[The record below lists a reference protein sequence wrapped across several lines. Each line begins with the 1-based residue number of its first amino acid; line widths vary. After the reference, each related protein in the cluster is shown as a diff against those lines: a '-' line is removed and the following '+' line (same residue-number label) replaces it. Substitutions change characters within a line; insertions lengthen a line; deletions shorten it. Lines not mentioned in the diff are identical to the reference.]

1 MKRSRGKFPQ
11 GALRRM
17 LLRAAA
23 PACGALLALVSLCWL
38 VPTDTVAFEQS
49 PQVPLFATTLRGV
62 GPGGIPVALP
72 DPKKAPVTGVTHY
85 TIDINQF
92 QDQILPSGFPKT
104 TLWGYNPTVGLG
116 GNTTPTHLGGIL
128 IGQKGTPIQ
137 ITFRNRLR
145 VKKHILP
152 VDTTIPGG
160 EMGPDRTAVH
170 LHGGLVPWISDGGP
184 FDWFDPYGM
193 EGTSF
198 LNNWVLNPSA
208 KPGEA
213 EYYYPLNQSA
223 RFMWYHDHAMG
234 ITRLNAYAGIASALL
249 VRDAFEASLISSKGL
264 PNYIELGGNEIP
276 LVIQDKIFVGENIR
290 KSDPTWTGLKD
301 PGSLWYAHTYDPDR
315 WELVTKGAKPPPDPS
330 AIPEFFADTMLVN
343 GTAYPRAT
351 VQARRYRLRL
361 LNACNARWLNL
372 QLYEDDGSQNGITLD
387 PSGNPTNKPFLN
399 RAAGDTPNFLQ
410 IGTEGGFLSKPVMV
424 PSNIPFLIT
433 DPNFSNTGVLN
444 PSLMNKSLIVA
455 PAERPDLL
463 VDFSNYAGTSVI
475 LYNDAP
481 APFPEG
487 DDLDDYFPG
496 WNVDNNPTNG
506 VTAPGHGPNTRVLM
520 RFDVVASTGSDATLT
535 INESTD
541 LTTYGI
547 DPFLV
552 PWGKTTP
559 PNKVPKRFLTLN
571 EYFDAYGRLIQIL
584 GNSAAPFGSPYDGSA
599 RYLGYPPA
607 GTPQKIK
614 ATEEHVAAGSTEV
627 WEIYNTTGDVHPMHF
642 HLVNVQ
648 VINRQ
653 RFDLPKMKFNHLVG
667 PVIPPFPN
675 ELGWKETVHMYP
687 GTVTRVIMKFDLS
700 QTRIKT
706 AAGKIIPTPP
716 SPRTGGAEYVWHC
729 HILEHEEHDMMHA
742 LVVK

>member
-1 MKRSRGKFPQ
+1 MKRSPGKVP
-11 GALRRM
+11 LVSLMRRF
-17 LLRAAA
+17 LKTAA
-23 PACGALLALVSLCWL
+23 PAWGVFFALVSLCWL

-49 PQVPLFATTLRGV
+49 PQIPLFETALRGV

-72 DPKKAPVTGVTHY
+72 DPGVAPKTGVMHY
-85 TIDINQF
+85 TIDINQY

-104 TLWGYNPTVGLG
+104 TLWGYNPTIGLG
-116 GNTTPTHLGGIL
+116 GYTTPTHLGGII

-137 ITFRNRLR
+137 ITFRNKLR

-160 EMGPDRTAVH
+160 EMAPDRTAVH

-193 EGTSF
+193 DGDSF

-208 KPGEA
+208 NPGEA

-249 VRDAFEASLISSKGL
+249 VRDAFEASLIGKGL
-264 PNYIELGGNEIP
+264 PNYIEAGGNEIP
-276 LVIQDKIFVGENIR
+276 LVIQDKIFVGKNIS
-290 KSDPTWTGLKD
+290 KSDRTWTGLKD
-301 PGSLWYAHTYDPDR
+301 YGSLWYAHTYDPAR
-315 WELVTKGAKPPPDPS
+315 WELLPGGKPLPDPS
-330 AIPEFFADTMLVN
+330 SIPEFFADTMLVN
-343 GTAYPRAT
+343 GTAYPQAT

-372 QLYEDDGSQNGITLD
+372 QLYEADDSPEGITLD
-387 PSGNPTNKPFLN
+387 SSGNPTNRPFKN
-399 RAAGDTPNFLQ
+399 HAAGDSPNFLQ
-410 IGTEGGFLSKPVMV
+410 IGTEGGFLSKPVKIR
-424 PSNIPFLIT
+424 SDIPFLIT
-433 DPNFSNTGVLN
+433 DPGFDNTGILN
-444 PSLMNKSLIVA
+444 PSLVNKSLIVA
-455 PAERPDLL
+455 PAERPDLI
-463 VDFSNYAGTSVI
+463 VDFSKYAGKSVI

-481 APFPEG
+481 APFPMG
-487 DDLDDYFPG
+487 DLLNDYFPG
-496 WNVDNNPTNG
+496 LSNGNPVNAT
-506 VTAPGHGPNTRVLM
+506 TKHGHGPNTRVLM
-520 RFDVVASTGSDATLT
+520 RFDVVAATLPADVPLAIT
-535 INESTD
+535 TNTD
-541 LTTYGI
+541 LTKGI
-547 DPFLV
+547 DPFLT
-552 PWGKTTP
+552 PWGETTP
-559 PNKVPKRFLTLN
+559 PHRVPKRFLTLN
-571 EYFDAYGRLIQIL
+571 EYSDVYGRLIQIL

-599 RYLGYPPA
+599 KYLDYPPA
-607 GTPQKIK
+607 AKPKTIK
-614 ATEEHVAAGSTEV
+614 ATEEHVTAGSTEV
-627 WEIYNTTGDVHPMHF
+627 WEIYNTTGDVHPMHI
-642 HLVNVQ
+642 HLVNFQ

-653 RFDLPKMKFNHLVG
+653 RFDLPNLDFDHLVG

-675 ELGWKETVHMYP
+675 ELGWKETVHSYP

-700 QTRIKT
+700 QTQIKT
-706 AAGKIIPTPP
+706 AKGKIIPTPP